1 VAHWTTGWQLLY
13 LLYYFRKQDQDSWTG
28 SSSGGDKDSKPLL
41 RILGPGPD
49 GKGVT
54 CQCSRLTCAGFYA
67 CELIEPK
74 IIDITRHGLDPGS
87 LQTLVQAQVESRLSE
102 ADSVAK
108 HALMYAP
115 FENFFA
121 TIVDDCL

>member
-1 VAHWTTGWQLLY
+1 M
-13 LLYYFRKQDQDSWTG
+13 KQDQDSWTG
-28 SSSGGDKDSKPLL
+28 SSGGGDKDSKPLL

-49 GKGVT
+49 GKGLT
-54 CQCSRLTCAGFYA
+54 CRRSCLTCAGFYA
-67 CELIEPK
+67 CELVEPK
-74 IIDITRHGLDPGS
+74 IIDITRYELDPGS

-115 FENFFA
+115 SNSF
-121 TIVDDCL
+121 L